1 MQADALAQ
9 DQRRQQGDEQRRGH
23 VHHRRLGQRHAAERD
38 VIGGKR
44 KEREHPAGKHQPRP
58 PLAIL
63 GSIGVVAQMPNFNR
77 LLKRHD
83 IDFELITAG
92 EYKRTLTMLGE
103 NTDKGREKFVEEIED
118 VHLLF
123 KEFVAQHCPEL
134 DIEKVATGE
143 HWFGQRA
150 LDRGLVDELIT
161 SDEYIANACE
171 AADVFEVKY
180 VEKKTLPERM
190 GIAVQDSVDALLMRW
205 WERGTFYRFL

>member
-1 MQADALAQ
+1 
-9 DQRRQQGDEQRRGH
+9 
-23 VHHRRLGQRHAAERD
+23 
-38 VIGGKR
+38 
-44 KEREHPAGKHQPRP
+44 
-58 PLAIL
+58 
-63 GSIGVVAQMPNFNR
+63 MPNFNR

-83 IDFELITAG
+83 IYFELITAG

-123 KEFVAQHCPEL
+123 KEFVAQYCPEL

-205 WERGTFYRFL
+205 WERGTFYRFF